1 MLRNLLLDWSGT
13 LVDDMP
19 PVIGATNYV
28 LEQFGKPPLTR
39 DEFRRHFRLPFTEFY
54 DEFLPDVPLVEL
66 DKLFHRRFVEI
77 QDEVAPLPGL
87 YEFLDFC
94 RDSGRRLFL
103 LSSMKQEHFDVQ
115 SAKLGL
121 RDYFEHP
128 YAGVIDKR
136 AKIGSILETHGLA
149 RGETAFVGDMIHDV
163 ETARHGGVMSIAVLT
178 GYDSIEKLTPAKPDV
193 VVSSL
198 HELRRLLMHESHA
211 RPVATVGALITHR
224 GKVLMIRTRKWNDKW
239 GIPGGKIERGET
251 AEEALRREVR
261 EETGLGLTGLR
272 FVMVQDCVDSP
283 EFHQPA
289 HFLLINYF
297 ADADCDAVVLNDEAE
312 EFRWV
317 TAEEAAAMDL
327 NLPTRVLLDRFLSA
341 EKS

>member
-28 LEQFGKPPLTR
+28 LGQFGKPPLTR
-39 DEFRRHFRLPFTEFY
+39 EEFRRHFRLPFTEFY
-54 DEFLPDVPLVEL
+54 EEFLPDVPLTEL
-66 DKLFHRRFVEI
+66 DALFHRRFVEI

-94 RDSGRRLFL
+94 RASGRRLFL

-115 SAKLGL
+115 SEKLGL
-121 RDYFEHP
+121 RRYFEHP

-136 AKIGSILETHGLA
+136 AKIGHILETHGLA
-149 RGETAFVGDMIHDV
+149 REETAFVGDMIHDV

-178 GYDSIEKLTPAKPDV
+178 GYDSIEKLTPSKPDV

-211 RPVATVGALITHR
+211 RPVATVGALIRHR
-224 GKVLMIRTRKWNDKW
+224 GKVLMVRTRKWSGKW
-239 GIPGGKIERGET
+239 GIPGGKIERGEA

-261 EETGLGLTGLR
+261 EETGLTLGDIR
-272 FVMVQDCVDSP
+272 FVMVQDCVNSD
-283 EFHQPA
+283 EFHVPA
-289 HFLLINYF
+289 HFLLLNYV
-297 ADADCDAVVLNDEAE
+297 AEAESDTVVLNDEAE

-317 TAEEAAAMDL
+317 TPEEAGAMDL
-327 NLPTRVLLDRFLSA
+327 NAPTRALLERVMRG
-341 EKS
+341 

>member
-28 LEQFGKPPLTR
+28 LEHFGRPPLSR
-39 DEFRRHFRLPFTEFY
+39 DDFRRHFRLPFTEFY
-54 DEFLPDVPLVEL
+54 EEFLPDVPLGEL
-66 DKLFHRRFVEI
+66 EALFHRRFVEI

-94 RDSGRRLFL
+94 RESGRRLFL
-103 LSSMKQEHFDVQ
+103 LSSMRQEHFDVQ

-121 RDYFEHP
+121 REYFEHP

-136 AKIGSILETHGLA
+136 AEIGGILGRHGLA

-178 GYDSIEKLTPAKPDV
+178 GYDSVEKLTPSKPDV

-198 HELRRLLMHESHA
+198 DALRRLLQDPRDLL
-211 RPVATVGALITHR
+211 RPAPDCIRIHGLEV
-224 GKVLMIRTRKWNDKW
+224 RTRI
-239 GIPGGKIERGET
+239 GVGGEERAQPQRLVLDVLLET
-251 AEEALRREVR
+251 DFRGAQDDIARATDYAAVAAWLSAECARRETSLLETLS
-261 EETGLGLTGLR
+261 EELAAGFLAAFPR
-272 FVMVQDCVDSP
+272 VQ
-283 EFHQPA
+283 
-289 HFLLINYF
+289 
-297 ADADCDAVVLNDEAE
+297 AVVLEIRK
-312 EFRWV
+312 FV
-317 TAEEAAAMDL
+317 
-327 NLPTRVLLDRFLSA
+327 LPDTESVSVRIRRA
-341 EKS
+341 R

>member
-13 LVDDMP
+13 LVDDLP
-19 PVIGATNYV
+19 PVIGATNHV
-28 LEQFGKPPLTR
+28 LEHFGKPPLTR
-39 DEFRRHFRLPFTEFY
+39 EEFRRHFRLPFTEFY
-54 DEFLPDVPLVEL
+54 EEFLPDVPLVEL
-66 DKLFHRRFVEI
+66 DALFHRRFVEI

-94 RDSGRRLFL
+94 RASGRRLFL

-121 RDYFEHP
+121 RDYFEYP
-128 YAGVIDKR
+128 YAGILDKR
-136 AKIGSILETHGLA
+136 AKIGEILATHGLA
-149 RGETAFVGDMIHDV
+149 GAETAFVGDMIHDV

-178 GYDSIEKLTPAKPDV
+178 GYDSIEKLAPSKPDV

-198 HELRRLLMHESHA
+198 HELRRLLMHESHT
-211 RPVATVGALITHR
+211 RPVAAVGALITHH
-224 GKVLMIRTRKWNDKW
+224 GKLLMIRTRKWSNKW

-251 AEEALRREVR
+251 AEEAVRREVR
-261 EETGLGLTGLR
+261 EETGLGLINLR
-272 FVMVQDCVDSP
+272 FVMVQDCVESP

-289 HFLLINYF
+289 HFLLLNYTAE
-297 ADADCDAVVLNDEAE
+297 ADTDTAVLNEEAE

-317 TAEEAAAMDL
+317 TAEEAMAMDL
-327 NLPTRVLLDRFLSA
+327 NTPTRILLERVA
-341 EKS
+341 AG

>member
-54 DEFLPDVPLVEL
+54 EEFLPDVPLVEL
-66 DKLFHRRFVEI
+66 DALFHRRFVEI

-94 RDSGRRLFL
+94 RASGRRLFL

-115 SAKLGL
+115 SEKLGL

-136 AKIGSILETHGLA
+136 AKIGAILEAHGLL
-149 RGETAFVGDMIHDV
+149 RGETAFVGDMIHDI

-198 HELRRLLMHESHA
+198 DALRRLLQDPRDLAGGAADSIRIHGLEVQTRIGVGDDERS
-211 RPVATVGALITHR
+211 RPQRLVLDVVLETDFRGAQDDIDRATDYAAVASWL
-224 GKVLMIRTRKWNDKW
+224 
-239 GIPGGKIERGET
+239 T
-251 AEEALRREVR
+251 AECARREVR
-261 EETGLGLTGLR
+261 LLETLSEDLAAGLLER
-272 FVMVQDCVDSP
+272 FPRVG
-283 EFHQPA
+283 
-289 HFLLINYF
+289 
-297 ADADCDAVVLNDEAE
+297 AVVLEIRK
-312 EFRWV
+312 FV
-317 TAEEAAAMDL
+317 
-327 NLPTRVLLDRFLSA
+327 LPDTESVSVRVRRA
-341 EKS
+341 R

>member
-28 LEQFGKPPLTR
+28 LEHFGKPPLTR

-54 DEFLPDVPLVEL
+54 EEFLPDVPLIEL
-66 DKLFHRRFVEI
+66 DALFHRRFVEI

-94 RDSGRRLFL
+94 RASGRRLFL

-115 SAKLGL
+115 SEKLGL

-136 AKIGSILETHGLA
+136 AKIGHVLETHGLD

-178 GYDSIEKLTPAKPDV
+178 GYDSVEKLLPSKPDV

-198 HELRRLLMHESHA
+198 HELRRLLEHPGDASVVAKDVIRINGLEVDTRIGVPDEERASAQRLLLDVALEGDFRGIGDDLA
-211 RPVATVGALITHR
+211 RTTDYAAVAAWVAAECRRRELR
-224 GKVLMIRTRKWNDKW
+224 LV
-239 GIPGGKIERGET
+239 ET
-251 AEEALRREVR
+251 LAEELAAGLLREFPLAAAAEVGVRKFILPRTENVGVRVRRER
-261 EETGLGLTGLR
+261 R
-272 FVMVQDCVDSP
+272 
-283 EFHQPA
+283 
-289 HFLLINYF
+289 
-297 ADADCDAVVLNDEAE
+297 
-312 EFRWV
+312 
-317 TAEEAAAMDL
+317 
-327 NLPTRVLLDRFLSA
+327 
-341 EKS
+341 